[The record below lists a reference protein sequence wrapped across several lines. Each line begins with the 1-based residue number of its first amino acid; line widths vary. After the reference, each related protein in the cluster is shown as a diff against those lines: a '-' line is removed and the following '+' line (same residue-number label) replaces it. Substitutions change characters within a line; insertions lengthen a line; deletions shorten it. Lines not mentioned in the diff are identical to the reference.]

1 MYKRAR
7 WFQPRSLDVDRST
20 DLPVSSECHCFGASF
35 TRNWIK
41 IKVIKRLG
49 VSRTYIRE
57 ALLSLED
64 EGQVQN
70 FSGVRDTCL
79 EDQIEAVLE
88 SQFICEALECSV
100 ARYAARNRN
109 DKLLESL
116 SRKLKDYETAL
127 NDD

>member
-7 WFQPRSLDVDRST
+7 WFHPRSLEVDRST

-41 IKVIKRLG
+41 KVHQAPRSFKDIYQGSSAKFGGRG
-49 VSRTYIRE
+49 
-57 ALLSLED
+57 A
-64 EGQVQN
+64 GAN
-70 FSGVRDTCL
+70 FSAVRDTCL

>member
-7 WFQPRSLDVDRST
+7 WFHPRSLEVDRST
-20 DLPVSSECHCFGASF
+20 DLPVSSQCHCYGASF

-41 IKVIKRLG
+41 KKVIKRLG
-49 VSRTYIRE
+49 VSRTPIRE
-57 ALLSLED
+57 ALLRLED
-64 EGQVQN
+64 EGLVQI
-70 FSGVRDTCL
+70 FPQSGTYVSKIK
-79 EDQIEAVLE
+79 IEAVLE

-116 SRKLKDYETAL
+116 SKKLKDYETAL